1 MKFMNS
7 TNKINFDARS
17 PVGLLN
23 SEMDGLTREILEQE
37 VKDGESW
44 LDLGCGMKPFLS
56 SFSRAHYVGIDVES
70 SGADESMKS
79 PDLYFNGNHVPF
91 SKNFF
96 DGILCTQVL
105 EHAKDSD
112 SLIRECNRVLKTGG
126 KAIVSVPFL
135 VREHEQPYD
144 FRRFTSFG
152 LVELLEKNGFKVSK
166 LIKVLSPIETL
177 ATLFVTYLTNTY
189 GSKSKWLYRLIAY
202 TIVAPSLI
210 LARLVSMNTKTDRDI
225 YCVLIVVA
233 AKEVDLVQPK

>member
-1 MKFMNS
+1 MRF
-7 TNKINFDARS
+7 INDMRKMIFDARS

-23 SEMDGLTREILEQE
+23 SKMDGLTREILAQE

-70 SGADESMKS
+70 SGADKAMKS
-79 PDLYFNGNHVPF
+79 PDLYFNGNDIPY

-96 DGILCTQVL
+96 DGVLCTQVL

-152 LVELLEKNGFKVSK
+152 LIDLLEKNGFKVLK

-189 GSKSKWLYRLIAY
+189 GSKGKWSYRLLAY

-210 LARLVSMNTKTDRDI
+210 LARLLSVNTKMDRDL
-225 YCVLIVVA
+225 YCVLIVGAV
-233 AKEVDLVQPK
+233 KEVDSAQLK

>member
-7 TNKINFDARS
+7 TSKMNFDARS

-23 SEMDGLTREILEQE
+23 SEMDGLTREILKHE

-79 PDLYFNGNHVPF
+79 PDLYFDGNNVPF